1 MQMILQDLPLGRN
14 IRTIRL
20 SKEMTQK
27 EVAEKLQ
34 LMGSLISRT
43 TLANIESGRRNIK
56 ASDLKALKILFAVD
70 YSEFFKY

>member
-27 EVAEKLQ
+27 EVAEKLHTFCGGLFRILQ
-34 LMGSLISRT
+34 RL
-43 TLANIESGRRNIK
+43 NRNQ
-56 ASDLKALKILFAVD
+56 
-70 YSEFFKY
+70 